1 MLKVCT
7 LFKRKPGLSV
17 QEYQSYWGGE
27 HPNFV
32 RRLPGILGYT
42 QNRPLLKTF
51 DEGTP
56 VYDGIVELLFP
67 DSAALKHL
75 ATTQEYQDLN
85 KDEEQFVD
93 RSTIRLV
100 LTDEIVLKDGKRSPQ
115 QQIKRVSFFKRLPGM
130 APEAFQQ
137 RWRDEYGAAVAALP
151 GTRRYAQ
158 SVPRLNGYRNESE
171 PEWDGIDMCW
181 FDSFDE
187 ASRDDAAEK
196 LRGLAL
202 TAEPPRLFTHESIV
216 IAPAA

>member
-17 QEYQSYWGGE
+17 HEYQSYWGAE

-42 QNRPLLKTF
+42 QNRPLPETF
-51 DEGTP
+51 DAGMP

-75 ATTQEYQDLN
+75 STTQEYHDLN

-100 LTDEIVLKDGKRSPQ
+100 LTDEIVLKDGKRHPQ
-115 QQIKRVSFFKRLPGM
+115 QQIKRISFFKRLPGT
-130 APEAFQQ
+130 APEDFQR

-151 GTRRYAQ
+151 AAQRYVQ
-158 SVPRLNGYRNESE
+158 SVPRLNGYRNGSE

-181 FDSFDE
+181 FASLEE
-187 ASRDDAAEK
+187 ASRDDAAQR
-196 LRGLAL
+196 LLSI
-202 TAEPPRLFTHESIV
+202 TSSAEPSRLYTREDIV
-216 IAPAA
+216 IAPVA